1 MGENIEP
8 LDTGDGIFSQHPDF
22 RQRLI
27 DRFLLIGQ
35 TRVRIAF
42 TLARLLERNV
52 NVLALIIGYNAL
64 KTEIDQDNNQL
75 KPG

>member
-1 MGENIEP
+1 MGENIKP

-35 TRVRIAF
+35 LRVRIAF
-42 TLARLLERNV
+42 TLGQLLERNEY
-52 NVLALIIGYNAL
+52 VLALVIR
-64 KTEIDQDNNQL
+64 
-75 KPG
+75 